1 MSDGSSEGFCVQMNR
16 MGSRKEA
23 YGTPSTFGCESS
35 LSVVSFSKSLFA
47 VRPLRSVKTA
57 MRPVLSPLRSVKTTM
72 RPVLSP
78 LRSVKS
84 ALRPVLSPL
93 CSVNLFIRG
102 GADFESPLFSKSVY

>member
-1 MSDGSSEGFCVQMNR
+1 MSDGSSERFCVQMNR

-23 YGTPSTFGCESS
+23 YGTPSTFSCESS

-47 VRPLRSVKTA
+47 VRPVLSPLRSVKTA

-84 ALRPVLSPL
+84 ALRPVFSPL

-102 GADFESPLFSKSVY
+102 GADFESS